1 MNRKM
6 RMNQNLEAEIIAAF
20 METHGLTLD
29 DCSYEELMYDFKEDY
44 QEYREWYMTCYA

>member
-6 RMNQNLEAEIIAAF
+6 RMTQNLEAEIFVAF
-20 METHGLTLD
+20 METHGLDLD
-29 DCSYEELMYDFKEDY
+29 EYSYEEFMYDFKEDY